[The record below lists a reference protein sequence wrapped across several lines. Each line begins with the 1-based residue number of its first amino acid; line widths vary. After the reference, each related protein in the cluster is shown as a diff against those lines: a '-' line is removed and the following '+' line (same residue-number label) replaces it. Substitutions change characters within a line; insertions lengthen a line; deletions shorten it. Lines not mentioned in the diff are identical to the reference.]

1 MIEYWDFRSDEV
13 RLQVDA
19 DREADV
25 VSFEIIGG
33 VAGAESDRSAVYLDR
48 LAAAALAA
56 HLQAWAD
63 ESNRVADRRGRR

>member
-1 MIEYWDFRSDEV
+1 MIEYWDFRSDEA

-33 VAGAESDRSAVYLDR
+33 VAGAESDRPTVFLDR
-48 LAAAALAA
+48 MAAAALAA
-56 HLQAWAD
+56 HLRAWVDDSSRA
-63 ESNRVADRRGRR
+63 ADRRGNR